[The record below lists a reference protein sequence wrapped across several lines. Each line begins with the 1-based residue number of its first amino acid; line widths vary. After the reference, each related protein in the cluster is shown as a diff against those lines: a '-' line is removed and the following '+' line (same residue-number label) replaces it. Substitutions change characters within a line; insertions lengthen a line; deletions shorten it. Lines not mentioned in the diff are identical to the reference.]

1 MNVIISM
8 MGEGET
14 RINAPRVDADENI
27 LNPSVSGE
35 LMNGGIVGES
45 P

>member
-1 MNVIISM
+1 

-14 RINAPRVDADENI
+14 RINIPRVDADENI
-27 LNPSVSGE
+27 LNPRVVGE
-35 LMNGGIVGES
+35 LANGGIVGET